1 MRSASE
7 LKTNKEGSMKV
18 KVILGLLFLTISLN
32 VDAQQTEPQ
41 TTTQKSAAVIKKEK
55 DDDSKSA
62 VKTDQTYVRPDK
74 KTRQKNYFKSIFGP
88 YALGKTVVGAGIST
102 ARNSPE
108 EWGGGWEGFGR
119 RVASG
124 FGKNAIK
131 QTTIFT
137 LDESFKLDSKF
148 YRSQNRSFGSKVKNA
163 LISPFTARSES
174 GKRVFGFPR
183 IVGTYTS
190 SIIAAETWYP
200 KRYGYKNGLRSGT
213 ISLGLNAAFNLF
225 KEFIKK

>member
-1 MRSASE
+1 
-7 LKTNKEGSMKV
+7 MKV
-18 KVILGLLFLTISLN
+18 KVVLGLLFLTISLN
-32 VDAQQTEPQ
+32 VNAQQTEPQ
-41 TTTQKSAAVIKKEK
+41 NTTEKSAVVTKAEK
-55 DDDSKSA
+55 NSDSKS
-62 VKTDQTYVRPDK
+62 VNKTDQTYVRPDK
-74 KTRQKNYFKSIFGP
+74 KTRQKNYFKSLFGP
-88 YALGKTVVGAGIST
+88 VALAKTVVSAGIST

-108 EWGGGWEGFGR
+108 EWGGQWEGFGR
-119 RVASG
+119 RIASG

-131 QTTIFT
+131 QTVVYG
-137 LDESFKLDSKF
+137 LDESFKIDSKF
-148 YRSQNRSFGSKVKNA
+148 YRSKKRDFGSKVKNA

-174 GKRVFGFPR
+174 GKRVFGLSR
-183 IVGTYTS
+183 VVGTYTS